1 MTIFVDLYHVL
12 ADPSLWLIGVLIW
25 CSCAIVVAVIWWI
38 VLRHETRK
46 ANAEVAAWHRREFDA
61 VMAITHDWPTKGPK
75 GFEKKF
81 PRVS

>member
-25 CSCAIVVAVIWWI
+25 CSCAILVTGIWAIWR
-38 VLRHETRK
+38 RHEIRK
-46 ANAEVAAWHRREFDA
+46 QRAEVAAWHRREFDA

-75 GFEKKF
+75 GFQQQRE
-81 PRVS
+81 RM